1 MGTAITKPGQQQ
13 TDQEARVPRSRS
25 HFQPFYQNYGTHRFG
40 EYTPHFVAEGLPD
53 DQGFKF
59 RSAHQI
65 RTYSLKSPLLSDLVC
80 HKDYFMV
87 PYQAI
92 LPLNWE
98 KYVKNP
104 KLGDDLPSDAG
115 TYVSSVLGKISHGID
130 VLRNAVIEQIINT
143 PQEFFIHFLR
153 LLAFSQW
160 MVSNG
165 SLLASLGAHLGNYVR
180 WTNPFNNGK
189 TTDELVDGFFTHLI
203 NLAANS
209 DEYFTV
215 TVSASEVYRVYFSLV
230 LPEDLDL
237 TISSARPIT
246 LRDFWYMFLDQPTIT
261 AAMIGTSDVLESF
274 QDDFEGEA
282 PQMEV
287 PLYNILYNLQQEYPL
302 GLDFRR
308 VWAYNLAVMHYY
320 TNDNIDYIYSAEL
333 YRQLIGA
340 YAYAANSNAFATFT
354 YNGVVTQYDFL
365 SAKYLSLFISNADLP
380 ALSCIFNFHR
390 SLKYIDY
397 FTGCRARP
405 LAVGNTDVAVNNNA
419 VSVVDITQNIQKQR
433 FLNAVN
439 RAASTVE
446 GYIKDIFGVKPAYD
460 FHNPAFLASTKDQ
473 VRGVENENTGSDQFS
488 RANSITSV
496 LRGNAEKYMFET
508 QFDRPVVVVGI
519 TYYDIPRVY
528 SDSIDRP
535 MMYKD
540 RFDEF
545 IPEMQFVGD
554 EKLLQAELRPLLGA
568 DPGEAFGYQG
578 RYNEL
583 KMRFNV
589 CYGGFSSYALRSWA
603 FTNPLT
609 SELDKHVSPNFI
621 RSRQSD
627 LDRYYLQL
635 SGFSYCTYFHF
646 IVVNTNY
653 LEVNRPLVKKP
664 QIL

>member
-1 MGTAITKPGQQQ
+1 MATSITKPGQNQ
-13 TDQEARVPRSRS
+13 TEQEARVPRSRS

-40 EYTPHFVAEGLPD
+40 EYTPHFVAEGIPD

-115 TYVSSVLGKISHGID
+115 TYVSSVLGHISHGLQ
-130 VLRNAVIEQIINT
+130 VLRNSVIESLSYTSQM
-143 PQEFFIHFLR
+143 FFVRMLQY
-153 LLAFSQW
+153 LAYSQW
-160 MVSNG
+160 MLSNG
-165 SLLASLGAHLGNYVR
+165 NLLASLGAHLGNYIR

-189 TTDELVDGFFTHLI
+189 STDDLIDAFFNYYLSSST
-203 NLAANS
+203 AQ
-209 DEYFTV
+209 DYFTV
-215 TVSASEVYRVYFSLV
+215 TVSAREVYRVYFSLT
-230 LPEDLDL
+230 LPVDLDM
-237 TISSARPIT
+237 TQTTARPIT
-246 LRDFWYMFLDQPTIT
+246 LREFWYMFLDQPTIT
-261 AAMIGTSDVLESF
+261 DTMIGSSDVLDSVFGEF
-274 QDDFEGEA
+274 VGENPEKGVPDFY
-282 PQMEV
+282 
-287 PLYNILYNLQQEYPL
+287 LLFDLQQAYPL

-320 TNDNIDYIYSAEL
+320 SNDNIDYVYSAEL

-340 YAYAANSNAFATFT
+340 YAYAQNSNSFATFT
-354 YNGVVTQYDFL
+354 YNGVVTQYDYL
-365 SAKYLSLFISNADLP
+365 SAKYLSMFIYEANLP

-405 LAVGNTDVAVNNNA
+405 LAVGNTDVVVNSGT

-460 FHNPAFLASTKDQ
+460 YHNPAFLASTQDQ
-473 VRGVENENTGSDQFS
+473 VRGVENENTAEAQMS
-488 RANSITSV
+488 RANSVTSV

-528 SDSIDRP
+528 ADSIDRP

-554 EKLLQAELRPLLGA
+554 EKLLQAELRPLYSY

-589 CYGGFSSYALRSWA
+589 CFGGFSGQALGSWA
-603 FTNPLT
+603 FTNPLS
-609 SELDKHVSPNFI
+609 SELDSHVSPNFI

-627 LDRYYLQL
+627 LDRYYIQL
-635 SGFSYCTYFHF
+635 SGFSYCSYFHF

-653 LEVNRPLVKKP
+653 LEANRPLVKKP